1 MQRIFSMMKKL
12 LCSFVLMLVS
22 GFALAETAEEF
33 EQRLFEE
40 VSSTG
45 ITVVHPWADWC
56 INCVNEHD
64 DDGWKKIIEANPD
77 VTFIFVSVWNSDP
90 DDAGVLAKHG
100 LGDQPNLKIWRHP
113 NQSSRQGERVSA
125 LLGVPVT
132 WMPTTWVFRDSR
144 MRYAINYGEVRFDM
158 LQQMLKDSVK
168 GQW

>member
-1 MQRIFSMMKKL
+1 MMKKL
-12 LCSFVLMLVS
+12 PSLVLF
-22 GFALAETAEEF
+22 FALFSAAHAETAEEF

-45 ITVVHPWADWC
+45 ITVVHPWASWC
-56 INCVNEHD
+56 INCVNEHE
-64 DDGWKKIIEANPD
+64 DDGWKNFIEANPD
-77 VTFIFVSVWNSDP
+77 VNFIFVSVWNSDQ
-90 DDAGVLAKHG
+90 DDAGTLAKHG

-158 LQQMLKDSVK
+158 LQQMLKDTVK